1 MAKICLDAGHYGKYN
16 QSPAEPAYYESEMN
30 WKLHLLLKKELE
42 GYGFTVITTRED
54 PEEDLGLASRGK
66 KSEGCDLFLSLHS
79 NAVGDEVR
87 EDVDYVVAY
96 VQLDGSGDEL
106 GLALAQTVAELMDTY
121 QEPRTNTRRGN
132 RGEYYGVLR
141 GAATVGTVGII
152 LEHSF
157 HTNTKSTRW
166 LMKDSNLEKLA
177 KAEAKVLADY
187 FGMEKWKMLTMEIP
201 VLKKGMKG
209 EPVKGLQALLLGYGY
224 DLGASGIDGS
234 FGGATERALKRFQS
248 DRGLDPDGSCGR
260 KTWTTL
266 LGLT

>member
-16 QSPAEPAYYESEMN
+16 RSPAVPAYYESEMN

-42 GYGFTVITTRED
+42 SYGFTVITTRDD
-54 PEEDLGLASRGK
+54 PNEDLGLARRGE

-79 NAVGDEVR
+79 NAVGDEAR

-96 VQLDGSGDEL
+96 VQLDGKGDEL
-106 GLALAQTVAELMDTY
+106 GLALAQKVAELMDTR
-121 QEPRTNTRRGN
+121 QEPRINTRRGN

-141 GAATVGTVGII
+141 GAANVGTMGII

-157 HTNTKSTRW
+157 HTNTEMTQW
-166 LMKDSNLEKLA
+166 LLKDENLQKLA
-177 KAEAKVLADY
+177 KAEAQVLADY
-187 FGMEKWKMLTMEIP
+187 FGMVKWKMLTMEIP

-224 DLGASGIDGS
+224 DLGKSGIDGS
-234 FGGATERALKRFQS
+234 FGGATDRALRKFQA
-248 DRGLDPDGSCGR
+248 DRGLPVDGSCGR
-260 KTWTTL
+260 KTWNAL
-266 LGLT
+266 LGLG